1 MGTTVGLEQ
10 YLDRDD
16 LPEDLRVAIKAE
28 LSRRETLEQQFVSER
43 ERLETI
49 LLDMPVMLD
58 AFDESGTIVFWNHEC
73 ERVTG
78 YSAAELVGNPNG
90 PRLLY
95 PDDVYRR
102 SVFAEW
108 DSRGEDLH
116 GQATRVTCRD
126 GSVRT
131 IAWSNVSRSAPV
143 PGWCDWAI
151 GIDVTDLERT
161 TRLLEAQRD
170 LGIALSGAETVA
182 EALELCMLSA
192 LDVSG
197 FEMGFAYEICDDGMR
212 HLVAH
217 HGVSG
222 ELLDT
227 ARAVAPGMPE
237 SALARVGAPFYATL
251 KDLDIPTER
260 MSLYRDMRA
269 VALLHIGYHDEHVGT
284 LAVVSTEQDTVP
296 EWIRAALETICSQ
309 VGSAIAGLRA
319 RDAVRQSEARYRAIF
334 ETGLDGLVLVDMTGH
349 IIDANQVYVDM
360 LGYDIEELKG
370 ISYRDLTPPQWLDA
384 EADIIEREVIGR
396 GYSEPYEKEY
406 ICKDGSVFPILIR
419 AWLVRDAD
427 GNPIGMAGWVRDMT
441 EEKRTEAELE
451 MLARFPAEN
460 PNCVMRTDAD
470 GNLTYANES
479 SGRLLAAWRC
489 AVGER
494 IPEQWREQVMG
505 ALQADRIVEA
515 ECDCGECVYSLMFA
529 PIVDTGYVNIYG
541 ADITSRVE
549 AERERGRLEA
559 QIQAAQKL
567 ESLGVLAGGIAHDF
581 NNILVGI
588 LGNADLA
595 MMDLAPESPVRRR
608 LAGIIEASERAADLT
623 NQMLAYSGKGRF
635 VVERVDITRLV
646 QEMAHLLEVSA
657 SKKAV
662 IKYDLSTDQLP
673 PVEADVTQVRQ
684 VMVNLVT
691 NASEALVG
699 GVGIIAIRTSSMH
712 CNREYLRSTYIDEE
726 LPEGLY
732 VVLEV
737 SDTGC
742 GMDSE
747 TLEQIFDPFFT
758 TKFTGR
764 GLGLAAVLGI
774 IRGHKG
780 AVKVYSEPAHG
791 TSFRVL
797 LPAAE
802 AADTAEAVD
811 ASTQNQAVA
820 GTVLVVDDEEIVRDL
835 ASDMLRRLGLEVI
848 PAADGAEALELY
860 AECGDSLS
868 LVVLD
873 MTMPRMSGEE
883 AFRRMKRLRADIPI
897 LVTSGYNEQEAIERF
912 AGQGLAGFIQKPYQ
926 FGAFGEAVRRAL
938 EL

>member
-1 MGTTVGLEQ
+1 
-10 YLDRDD
+10 
-16 LPEDLRVAIKAE
+16 
-28 LSRRETLEQQFVSER
+28 
-43 ERLETI
+43 
-49 LLDMPVMLD
+49 
-58 AFDESGTIVFWNHEC
+58 
-73 ERVTG
+73 
-78 YSAAELVGNPNG
+78 
-90 PRLLY
+90 
-95 PDDVYRR
+95 
-102 SVFAEW
+102 
-108 DSRGEDLH
+108 
-116 GQATRVTCRD
+116 
-126 GSVRT
+126 
-131 IAWSNVSRSAPV
+131 
-143 PGWCDWAI
+143 
-151 GIDVTDLERT
+151 
-161 TRLLEAQRD
+161 
-170 LGIALSGAETVA
+170 
-182 EALELCMLSA
+182 
-192 LDVSG
+192 
-197 FEMGFAYEICDDGMR
+197 
-212 HLVAH
+212 
-217 HGVSG
+217 
-222 ELLDT
+222 
-227 ARAVAPGMPE
+227 
-237 SALARVGAPFYATL
+237 
-251 KDLDIPTER
+251 
-260 MSLYRDMRA
+260 MRA
-269 VALLHIGYHDEHVGT
+269 VALLHIGHHDGHVGT

-296 EWIRAALETICSQ
+296 EWIRTALETICSQ
-309 VGSAIAGLRA
+309 VGGAIAGLRA

-349 IIDANQVYVDM
+349 IIDANQVYVNM

-370 ISYRDLTPPQWLDA
+370 TSYREFTPAQWIDI

-406 ICKDGSVFPILIR
+406 IRKDGSVFPILISV
-419 AWLVRDAD
+419 WLVRDAD
-427 GNPIGMAGWVRDMT
+427 GTPIGMAGWVRDIT

-470 GNLTYANES
+470 GHLTYANES

-494 IPEQWREQVMG
+494 IPEQWREHVTG
-505 ALQADRIVEA
+505 ALQAHRILEA
-515 ECDCGECVYSLMFA
+515 ECDCGERVYSLMFA
-529 PIVDTGYVNIYG
+529 PVMDTGYANIYG
-541 ADITSRVE
+541 ADITSRVQ
-549 AERERGRLEA
+549 AEQERGRLEA

-595 MMDLAPESPVRRR
+595 MLDLAPESPVRRR

-623 NQMLAYSGKGRF
+623 NQMLAYSGKGRV
-635 VVERVDITRLV
+635 VVESVDIASLV

-673 PVEADVTQVRQ
+673 PVEADVTQIRQ

-691 NASEALVG
+691 NASEALG
-699 GVGIIAIRTSSMH
+699 AGVGIITIRTSSMY
-712 CNREYLRSTYIDEE
+712 CDRDYLQSTYIDEE
-726 LPEGLY
+726 LPEGQY
-732 VVLEV
+732 VVLEI

-780 AVKVYSEPAHG
+780 AVKVYSEPTRG
-791 TSFRVL
+791 TSFRIL

-802 AADTAEAVD
+802 ANAEEVAGV
-811 ASTQNQAVA
+811 AATNQAFA
-820 GTVLVVDDEEIVRDL
+820 GTVLLVDDEEIVRDL

-848 PAADGAEALELY
+848 VAGDGVEALELY
-860 AECGDSLS
+860 GERGDSLS

-883 AFRRMKRLRADIPI
+883 AFRRMKRLRGDIPI

-926 FGAFGEAVRRAL
+926 FGAFGEAVRNAL

>member
-1 MGTTVGLEQ
+1 MGTTVGLEH

-16 LPEDLRVAIKAE
+16 VPEDVREAIRAE
-28 LSRRETLEQQFVSER
+28 VSARESLEREFAREH
-43 ERLETI
+43 ERLESI
-49 LLDMPVMLD
+49 LRDMPVMLD
-58 AFDESGTIVFWNHEC
+58 AYDASGAIAFWNNEC

-78 YSAAELVGNPNG
+78 YSAAEIVGNPDASK
-90 PRLLY
+90 LLY
-95 PDDVYRR
+95 PDDAYRQM
-102 SVFAEW
+102 VFAEW
-108 DSRGEDLH
+108 ESRGGDLH
-116 GQATRVTCRD
+116 GQPTRVTCRD

-131 IAWSNVSRSAPV
+131 IAWSNVARSAPV
-143 PGWCDWAI
+143 PGWSDWAV
-151 GIDVTDLERT
+151 GIDVTDLERG

-170 LGIALSGAETVA
+170 LEIALSGVETVA
-182 EALELCMLSA
+182 EALELCMRSA

-197 FEMGFAYEICDDGMR
+197 FEMGFAYEICGDAMR
-212 HLVAH
+212 QLVAH

-222 ELLDT
+222 ELLNAAQT
-227 ARAVAPGMPE
+227 VAPGVPE
-237 SALARVGAPFYATL
+237 SILARVGAPFYATL

-269 VALLHIGYHDEHVGT
+269 VALLDIGQHDEHVGT
-284 LAVVSTEQDTVP
+284 LAVVSTQQDDVP
-296 EWIRAALETICSQ
+296 EWVRTALETICSQ
-309 VGSAIAGLRA
+309 VGSAVAGLRA

-334 ETGLDGLVLVDMTGH
+334 ETGLDGLALVDMMGH
-349 IIDANQVYVDM
+349 IIDANQVYADM
-360 LGYDIEELKG
+360 LGYDIEELRG
-370 ISYRDLTPPQWLDA
+370 ISYRDFTPPRWVDI

-406 ICKDGSVFPILIR
+406 IRKDGSVFPILIR

-427 GNPIGMAGWVRDMT
+427 GNPIGMAGWVRDIT

-460 PNCVMRTDAD
+460 PNCVMRADGD

-479 SGRLLAAWRC
+479 SERLLAAWGC
-489 AVGER
+489 AIGER
-494 IPEQWREQVMG
+494 IPEQWREQVTA
-505 ALQADRIVEA
+505 ALQADRILEA
-515 ECDCGECVYSLMFA
+515 ECDCGDWVYSLMFA

-635 VVERVDITRLV
+635 VVEHVDITSLV
-646 QEMAHLLEVSA
+646 QEMTHLLEVSA

-662 IKYDLSTDQLP
+662 IKYDLAPGQLP
-673 PVEADVTQVRQ
+673 PVEADVTQIRQ

-691 NASEALVG
+691 NASEALG
-699 GVGIIAIRTSSMH
+699 DGVGIITIRTRPMY
-712 CNREYLRSTYIDEE
+712 CDRDYLRSTYIDEE
-726 LPEGLY
+726 LPEGQY
-732 VVLEV
+732 VVLEI

-774 IRGHKG
+774 IRGHRG
-780 AVKVYSEPAHG
+780 AVKVYSEPGHG
-791 TSFRVL
+791 TSFRIL

-802 AADTAEAVD
+802 AAIGQTPGVAGHSRV
-811 ASTQNQAVA
+811 VA
-820 GTVLVVDDEEIVRDL
+820 GTVLLVDDEEIVRDL

-848 PAADGAEALELY
+848 VAADGVEALELY
-860 AECGDSLS
+860 VERGDALS

-883 AFRRMKRLRADIPI
+883 AFRRMKRLRGDIPI

-926 FGAFGEAVRRAL
+926 FGAFGEAVRNAL